1 MAQQQTPKAKANVP
15 NPLIIDLF
23 SLEGRL
29 DKDQI
34 DSVLSIQRKLKITI
48 EEALVASKLIND
60 QEIAERYSEH
70 FRMPMMPTGLPTIED
85 KEMLS
90 ELIPEKFAREHR
102 VAALKRGDESALVAF
117 VDPSSLAIQNQLR
130 ILTGLSIEPTVGAL
144 AKVNKALDTLY
155 GVRDEVKEVTEELI
169 VVEQEEDAQEN
180 IENLL
185 DLDAEVEG
193 GVETHIVRLVNRI
206 IKGAISDRASDIHLE
221 PHPDEL
227 KVRLRIDGA
236 LADYTPV
243 PKTSAIPLVSR
254 IKILCKMDIA
264 EKRVPQDG
272 AMQVNF
278 KGKQIDLRVS
288 TVPTIWGEKV
298 VMRVLNKDAVS
309 LELSSLGF
317 TEKQQE
323 YFRVAA
329 ASSHGLIFVTGPT
342 GSGKSTTLYAT
353 LTLLK
358 SPTKNLLTVEDP
370 VEYKLP
376 GINQT
381 QVKASV
387 GLDFSR
393 VLRAFLRQDPDVIMV
408 GEVRDAETAQIC
420 LKAAL
425 TGHLV
430 LSTLHTNDALST
442 VSRLVDLGLEPFMLA
457 ASVRLIEAQR
467 LVRRLCAV
475 CKDPMVPTQ
484 EIHETYNIPMG
495 LTIFRPKGC
504 DQCRNT
510 GYKGRIGIFE
520 VVPIVPVLANM
531 IQERASLQ
539 ALKTEGKKQGIMF
552 LKDHG
557 IERAK
562 QGISS
567 LEEVNRVTLVE
578 E

>member
-1 MAQQQTPKAKANVP
+1 MRFT
-15 NPLIIDLF
+15 
-23 SLEGRL
+23 R
-29 DKDQI
+29 
-34 DSVLSIQRKLKITI
+34 RT
-48 EEALVASKLIND
+48 
-60 QEIAERYSEH
+60 
-70 FRMPMMPTGLPTIED
+70 MW
-85 KEMLS
+85 
-90 ELIPEKFAREHR
+90 
-102 VAALKRGDESALVAF
+102 
-117 VDPSSLAIQNQLR
+117 
-130 ILTGLSIEPTVGAL
+130 
-144 AKVNKALDTLY
+144 
-155 GVRDEVKEVTEELI
+155 
-169 VVEQEEDAQEN
+169 
-180 IENLL
+180 
-185 DLDAEVEG
+185 
-193 GVETHIVRLVNRI
+193 
-206 IKGAISDRASDIHLE
+206 
-221 PHPDEL
+221 
-227 KVRLRIDGA
+227 
-236 LADYTPV
+236 
-243 PKTSAIPLVSR
+243 
-254 IKILCKMDIA
+254 
-264 EKRVPQDG
+264 
-272 AMQVNF
+272 
-278 KGKQIDLRVS
+278 VS

-329 ASSHGLIFVTGPT
+329 SSSHGLIFVTGPT

-475 CKDPMVPTQ
+475 CKEPMLPTQ
-484 EIHETYNIPMG
+484 EIQETYGIPAG

-504 DQCRNT
+504 DECRRT

-520 VVPIVPVLANM
+520 VVPIVPALANM
-531 IQERASLQ
+531 IQERAPLS
-539 ALKTEGKKQGIMF
+539 ALKAEGKRQGLLF

-557 IERAK
+557 IERTK